1 MVTSRRLMLVA
12 GVATLL
18 FFHVVAAFALG
29 VYIGR
34 YGMTGEGLTLQGPGN
49 MRQLPPDQA
58 PDQPADQMPARPP
71 IPGEPTVLGRIRR
84 IDPGM
89 LDLATT
95 GGPRQVLFDEQTK
108 VWDRSGEVTSLDR
121 LAEGQFV
128 AILGVFHNG
137 GQQLEADLIIILP
150 NLRELREPSGQSP
163 RRPAGNP

>member
-1 MVTSRRLMLVA
+1 MVA
-12 GVATLL
+12 GAATLL
-18 FFHVVAAFALG
+18 IIHGVAAVALG
-29 VYIGR
+29 LYIGR
-34 YGMTGEGLTLQGPGN
+34 YGMTRDGLTLQGPGN

-58 PDQPADQMPARPP
+58 PDQVPARPP

-84 IDPGM
+84 IDSGM
-89 LDLATT
+89 LDLATM

-108 VWDRSGEVTSLDR
+108 VWDRTGEVTSLDR

-137 GQQLEADLIIILP
+137 GQHLEADLIIILP
-150 NLRELREPSGQSP
+150 NLQELREPSGQGP